1 MWTKNVSLSSEDR
14 LFQGIKWGTS
24 TVYQEQ
30 VTIAKY
36 LDLSVTTLSK
46 ELQDVVSSNIILHVS
61 IFRNVSGKEML

>member
-30 VTIAKY
+30 VTTAKY

-61 IFRNVSGKEML
+61 VFRNVIGKEML